1 MGRLSMVE
9 DSLHT
14 QRELNQQLQK
24 RLSIRH
30 QENRLLR
37 KEIFREQQSAR
48 IAHEVADAVERQLAD
63 LGTAYDA
70 LRESHMVQ
78 AKRIRELEGRTLLGC
93 IRDRFDAWI
102 AKSLTTEVEY
112 YGILVDPAFRRD

>member
-37 KEIFREQQSAR
+37 KEIFREQQSTR

-93 IRDRFDAWI
+93 IRDRLDAWI
-102 AKSLTTEVEY
+102 AKSLTTEQDY

>member
-1 MGRLSMVE
+1 MGRLSMIE
-9 DSLHT
+9 DSIAHHKDVA
-14 QRELNQQLQK
+14 QQLQK

-63 LGTAYDA
+63 LGTAYDV
-70 LRESHMVQ
+70 LRDSHMVQ
-78 AKRIRELEGRTLLGC
+78 AKRIRELEARTLFGC

-102 AKSLTTEVEY
+102 SKSLTTEQDY
-112 YGILVDPAFRRD
+112 YGILVDPAFRGD